1 MTIDTEDQLDS
12 LKVIGKI
19 VAETLRHMGSNIE
32 PGMTTAELDL
42 VGRAKLDSFGA
53 RSAPELTYDFPG
65 ATCISINHEIAHG
78 VPGDQIISAGDLI
91 NIDVSAEKN
100 GFFADTGGSFIV
112 PPGTEIQRA
121 LCRTTRK
128 ALNRAVREVK
138 AGSRI
143 NGVGKAVQRIAK
155 QRGYTIICNLH
166 GHGVGGALHEEPTSI
181 APYFDP
187 EDKRMFEEGMVVA
200 IEPFLS
206 TGAEW
211 ADEASD
217 GWTLTTAPNY
227 MTVQYEH
234 TVVATRRGPII
245 LTQ

>member
-1 MTIDTEDQLDS
+1 MTIDTEDQLDN
-12 LKVIGKI
+12 LRIVGKI
-19 VAETLRHMGSNIE
+19 VAETLRHMGAQIE

-42 VGRAKLDSFGA
+42 FGRAKLDSFGA

-65 ATCISINHEIAHG
+65 ATCISLNHEIAHG
-78 VPGDQIISAGDLI
+78 VPGNQIISAGDLV

-112 PPGTEIQRA
+112 PPGTDIQRA

-128 ALNRAVREVK
+128 ALNRGVREVK
-138 AGSRI
+138 AGAKMS
-143 NGVGKAVQRIAK
+143 GVGKAVQRIAK

-181 APYFDP
+181 APYYDP
-187 EDKRMFEEGMVVA
+187 EDGRVFDDGMVVA

-217 GWTLTTAPNY
+217 GWTLTTSPNY

-245 LTQ
+245 LTR